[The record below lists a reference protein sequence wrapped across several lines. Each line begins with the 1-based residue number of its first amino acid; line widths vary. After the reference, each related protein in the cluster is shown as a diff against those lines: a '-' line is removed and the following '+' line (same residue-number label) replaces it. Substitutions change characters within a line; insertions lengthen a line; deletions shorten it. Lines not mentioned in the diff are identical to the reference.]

1 MELRQREN
9 FFENGEI
16 FLQLAVNLLFLN
28 QIPIKITPKIIT
40 AINYCR
46 HTQTHGHARTHKGT
60 HRYAQ
65 THADTHSYFHY
76 VLKICFFVPQ
86 AKAIEILNGM
96 SDTIEL
102 SDTQTLIEAATTSLS
117 SKVCLCCCHWQGCM
131 LSPPRA
137 GQSSVPSSF
146 PE

>member
-46 HTQTHGHARTHKGT
+46 HTQTHMDTHGHTKAHTDT
-60 HRYAQ
+60 HRHMQ
-65 THADTHSYFHY
+65 THTVIS
-76 VLKICFFVPQ
+76 IMC
-86 AKAIEILNGM
+86 
-96 SDTIEL
+96 
-102 SDTQTLIEAATTSLS
+102 
-117 SKVCLCCCHWQGCM
+117 
-131 LSPPRA
+131 
-137 GQSSVPSSF
+137 
-146 PE
+146 